1 MYNYDYF
8 DPYQEV
14 TNNGGIVAYFLF
26 IKPKTKNTNKYLI
39 WAKDF
44 FEFKTMVIEDLLKVL
59 YLGMTIYITLV
70 SFMLIPE
77 SFIKFLIV
85 IVGGNVLLRLA
96 FEGMLM
102 LVMIWK
108 NTSEINKKL
117 KK

>member
-1 MYNYDYF
+1 
-8 DPYQEV
+8 
-14 TNNGGIVAYFLF
+14 
-26 IKPKTKNTNKYLI
+26 
-39 WAKDF
+39 
-44 FEFKTMVIEDLLKVL
+44 
-59 YLGMTIYITLV
+59 
-70 SFMLIPE
+70 MLIPE